1 LEARYTL
8 LLSLSRS
15 VVMLRHLLVV
25 AVVAMAFASDS
36 ADLSAC
42 GDKFLRI
49 GRSARFRGY
58 AAVHPSSI
66 LIYTPTNS
74 TSAGIK
80 DFEALLK
87 RAGHKPLTVEN
98 GARLSQIF
106 AAAKYDVVIADY
118 TDTNKIREELQ
129 SVTSK
134 PGLLPILYK
143 PTKAVAAQA
152 EKEYDCLIKP
162 DAMSKHDAL
171 AEIDRLMELRLKD
184 TTAAGATK

>member
-1 LEARYTL
+1 
-8 LLSLSRS
+8 
-15 VVMLRHLLVV
+15 MLRHLFVV
-25 AVVAMAFASDS
+25 AVVATTLASGS

-49 GRSARFRGY
+49 GRSERFRGY

-66 LIYTPTNS
+66 LIYTPTSS
-74 TSAGIK
+74 TPGSIK

-87 RAGHKPLTVEN
+87 RAGHKTLAVEN
-98 GARLSQIF
+98 GARLSQVF

-118 TDTNKIREELQ
+118 ADTIKIKEELQ
-129 SVTSK
+129 FVASK

-143 PTKAVAAQA
+143 PTKAVAAEA
-152 EKEYDCLIKP
+152 AKEYHSLIVA

-171 AEIDRLMELRLKD
+171 VEIDRLMELRLKG
-184 TTAAGATK
+184 TAAADATK